1 MINPTHVLLIA
12 RGAVLEMLRRK
23 DLAVL
28 GMFMGLFLL
37 LVAVSRFVGFENPAT
52 GTFLLNLSL
61 TLIVGLSHLI
71 ALTMSARQMPD
82 ELERRTLYPL
92 MARPVRR
99 ADVILG
105 KWSASLFTAL
115 VVFAALMILA
125 LLLVPK
131 LEAYQTGTL
140 LQLLALQLPALGF
153 TAALALFFSLRMPRL
168 LGLFLSA
175 ILVYGAG
182 HVINFG
188 RNFPILHALPNPGR
202 LNLVVRYTDG
212 VAPLAG
218 GEFLMLFL
226 YACLWMALLVS
237 ATIRL
242 FQARSV

>member
-1 MINPTHVLLIA
+1 MINCNHVLLIA

-28 GMFMGLFLL
+28 GLFMGLFLL
-37 LVAVSRFVGFENPAT
+37 LVGVSRFVGFDNPAT

-92 MARPVRR
+92 LARPVRR

-105 KWSASLFTAL
+105 KWSASLFTGL
-115 VVFAALMILA
+115 VVFSAMMFLA
-125 LLLVPK
+125 LVLVPK
-131 LEAYQTGTL
+131 LETYQIGTL
-140 LQLLALQLPALGF
+140 LQLLVLQLPALAF
-153 TAALALFFSLRMPRL
+153 TAALGLYFSMRMPRL
-168 LGLFLSA
+168 LGLFLGA

-182 HVINFG
+182 YVVSFG
-188 RNFPILHALPNPGR
+188 RNFPIVHVLPNPGR

-212 VAPLAG
+212 VAPLAA
-218 GEFLMLFL
+218 GEFLMLAL
-226 YACLWMALLVS
+226 YACLWIVLLVA

-242 FQARSV
+242 FHTRSV